1 MRKILYV
8 KLRIRSKP
16 ERKIEQAQIDFLTS
30 DATQVQWA
38 GRTMDERVIL
48 FHRKFPHKVISAT
61 RLWRLYR
68 QHGIK
73 RKQVRVQKSMPA
85 RDLHNFNEQRERVLQ
100 ELKAAKA
107 KNLPMVYLD
116 ELVFTKRTM
125 IFRDYSNRG
134 QHLHIDEHNLYQK
147 YKSVIATASA

>member
-1 MRKILYV
+1 
-8 KLRIRSKP
+8 
-16 ERKIEQAQIDFLTS
+16 
-30 DATQVQWA
+30 
-38 GRTMDERVIL
+38 MDERVIL

-85 RDLHNFNEQRERVLQ
+85 RDLHNYNEQRERVLK
-100 ELKAAKA
+100 ELKEAKA
-107 KNLPMVYLD
+107 KKLPTVYLD

>member
-1 MRKILYV
+1 
-8 KLRIRSKP
+8 
-16 ERKIEQAQIDFLTS
+16 
-30 DATQVQWA
+30 
-38 GRTMDERVIL
+38 MDERVIL

-107 KNLPMVYLD
+107 KKLPMVYLD

-134 QHLHIDEHNLYQK
+134 QHLRIDERNLYQK